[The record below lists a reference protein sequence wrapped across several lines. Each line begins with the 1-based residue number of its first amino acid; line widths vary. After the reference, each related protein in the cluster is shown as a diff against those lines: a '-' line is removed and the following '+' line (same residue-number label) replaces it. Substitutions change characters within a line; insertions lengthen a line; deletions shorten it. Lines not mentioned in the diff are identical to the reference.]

1 MTLIW
6 KQVSDDFDDRR
17 FSVCTVFLS
26 TSGQMPSVQ
35 LCCDWCLHH
44 ALSGFLCWRLQRCW
58 LCYAL
63 FQLACMSAA
72 SKDYLSIPLDF
83 LLILWFFSFKI
94 MYFSGFNH
102 VVSGL
107 CPMPFR
113 NLLSSLCCI
122 DDLFPQIF
130 QLSSFS
136 SIIFSTCESP

>member
-26 TSGQMPSVQ
+26 RSGQMPSVQ

-72 SKDYLSIPLDF
+72 SKGYLSIPLDF
-83 LLILWFFSFKI
+83 LLILCFFWFKI
-94 MYFSGFNH
+94 MCFFWFLIMWFLPYA
-102 VVSGL
+102 L
-107 CPMPFR
+107 CP
-113 NLLSSLCCI
+113 SE
-122 DDLFPQIF
+122 IF
-130 QLSSFS
+130 CPAYAVLMTCFHRSFS
-136 SIIFSTCESP
+136 CLVFLP